1 MVLPLR
7 DKKWIKVDTKVIN
20 GFIHWYV
27 YPEFVIWRWG
37 LVEKSSSVGGLRMSR
52 KDITCFVLLPISL
65 LPGCCKLSNF
75 VLPP

>member
-37 LVEKSSSVGGLRMSR
+37 LVGKSSSVGGLRMSR
-52 KDITCFVLLPISL
+52 KDKTCFVLLPISL